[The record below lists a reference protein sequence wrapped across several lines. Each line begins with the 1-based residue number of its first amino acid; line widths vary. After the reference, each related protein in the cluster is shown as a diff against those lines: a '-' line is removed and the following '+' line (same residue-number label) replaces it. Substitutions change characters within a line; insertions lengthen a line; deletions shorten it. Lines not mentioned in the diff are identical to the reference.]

1 MEQVWPCK
9 LTTELQKI
17 SKEDIGGMKILSIV
31 QRATKREYI
40 DIYFLLKEFGL
51 ENLLNFAKKIC
62 IQSG

>member
-9 LTTELQKI
+9 LATELQKI

-31 QRATKREYI
+31 QRATKRDYI